1 MNTSRDPFALFLD
14 AHEDIRVALA
24 TLQRLSAV
32 RPDARPTDQDRA
44 DAQGLAGFLE
54 RHILPHHREEE
65 REFWPLVARAEGTPE
80 EREAFNRLAQR
91 LQAEHAELEH
101 RWSAVASNLH
111 ELAAGRATS
120 IDGTALAEFA
130 QRYREHAM
138 LEDEVLVPLARHLL
152 APTEQNRLAVSV
164 LLSRLPAG
172 KWGMV

>member
-1 MNTSRDPFALFLD
+1 MTIARDPFVLFLD
-14 AHEDIRVALA
+14 AHEEIRSALA
-24 TLQRLSAV
+24 TLQRLSALM
-32 RPDARPTDQDRA
+32 PGTSPTDQDRN

-65 REFWPLVARAEGTPE
+65 RDFWPLVARADGTPE
-80 EREAFNRLAQR
+80 EREAVHRLAQR
-91 LQAEHAELEH
+91 LQAEHQELEQ
-101 RWSAVASNLH
+101 RWTDVASGLR
-111 ELAAGRATS
+111 ELAAGRATG
-120 IDGTALAEFA
+120 INGTALAELA

-172 KWGMV
+172 KWGMI